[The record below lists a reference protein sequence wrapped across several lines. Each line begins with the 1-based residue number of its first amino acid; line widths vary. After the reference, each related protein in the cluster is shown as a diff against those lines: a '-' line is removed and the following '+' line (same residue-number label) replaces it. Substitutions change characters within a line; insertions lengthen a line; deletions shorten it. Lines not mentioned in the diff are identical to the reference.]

1 MLRQSVN
8 DAHEERPGVH
18 IQAVYG
24 LTVRAVWQFT
34 HNVRTNRVCRL
45 NFLSVCRSF
54 MQFCTVLLPNAA
66 SLLTGLHFCTYIFY
80 VITMSLFGLQVC
92 SGNYQKITNT
102 NAAAKNRQCTKT
114 GHNYFL

>member
-1 MLRQSVN
+1 MLRRPVN

-24 LTVRAVWQFT
+24 LTVRAVWQF
-34 HNVRTNRVCRL
+34 VPCCCVSTNWT
-45 NFLSVCRSF
+45 SF
-54 MQFCTVLLPNAA
+54 FHLYFF
-66 SLLTGLHFCTYIFY
+66 S

-102 NAAAKNRQCTKT
+102 NAAAKKT
-114 GHNYFL
+114 ANVQKQATTIFYNVIQITVY